1 MIRAI
6 FLSLLCFALITQT
19 ASSAPFVADLHRSP
33 VDIAV
38 AQDESWLVSANRTS
52 GTVTLVSLPDGKI
65 LDETFVGLR
74 PTFVALAPD
83 GHTLLVSAADDRQL
97 ARISVKQGKLV
108 PEATIE
114 VGFDPHGIVFNSQG
128 TAAYVALPTSHEV
141 VKIDLQKNKVM
152 HRFTV
157 GKWPRYLA
165 LTSDDSR
172 LVVGQSGDGKV
183 AVIDTT
189 DHSTLFTVGFNGMN
203 LGHMRISD
211 DDRYVYFPWLH
222 YGDNVPSPGNIR
234 RGWVLGNRLGRV
246 RIDEDEPDGII
257 SLDTR
262 GDAVADAWGTDIT
275 PSGSHYLVTASGTH
289 ELLVLRAPD
298 LEFHTVGSTE
308 HIDDELL
315 ADKDRFFRIPLG
327 GRPLAV
333 KAGRDNQTVYV
344 ANDLLDS
351 IQIVDIKSRRVVKEI
366 HLGGPQD
373 ISLARK
379 GEAIFYDGDR
389 SFDRWYSCHSCH
401 YEGGSNSQIIDTLTD
416 GSSATYKSILPLW
429 ELGSTSPWTWHG
441 WQQDARDAMQQ
452 SFTKT
457 MQGKPASEDDVTAI
471 LAYFNQLQAPPS
483 PYVGKDGSISAAA
496 KRGETVF
503 NGNVAGCADCHSG
516 PKFTDGEVYD
526 VGLGSRRDRYEGY
539 NTPSLIGLH
548 AKLRFLHHGRAKTLK
563 DTLTKYHA
571 PEEVTGNGK
580 LTDQQQSDL
589 IEYLK
594 TL

>member
-1 MIRAI
+1 MR
-6 FLSLLCFALITQT
+6 
-19 ASSAPFVADLHRSP
+19 SAPSVEQLHRSP

-38 AQDESWLVSANRTS
+38 ALDESWLVSANRTS
-52 GTVTLVSLPDGKI
+52 GTMTLVSLPEGKI
-65 LDETFVGLR
+65 LDELFVGLR

-83 GHTLLVSAADDRQL
+83 GKTLLVSAADDRQL
-97 ARISVKQGKLV
+97 VRVSVEAGKLQHQ
-108 PEATIE
+108 AIIE
-114 VGFDPHGIVFNSQG
+114 VGFDPHGIVFNSKG
-128 TAAYVALPTSHEV
+128 TAAYVALPASHEV
-141 VKIDLQKNKVM
+141 VKIDLTKNQVAL
-152 HRFTV
+152 RFTV

-165 LTSDDSR
+165 LTSDDAK

-183 AVIDTT
+183 AVINTN
-189 DHSTLFTVGFNGMN
+189 DHSTEFTVGFNGMN

-262 GDAVADAWGTDIT
+262 GNAVSDAWGTDIT
-275 PSGSHYLVTASGTH
+275 PSGSHFLVTASGTH

-308 HIDDELL
+308 HIDDAVL
-315 ADKDRFFRIPLG
+315 ADKDRFFRIPVG

-333 KAGRDNQTVYV
+333 HAGRDNQTVYL
-344 ANDLLDS
+344 ANDLRDS
-351 IQIVDIKSRRVVKEI
+351 IQIVDLKSRQVTQEI
-366 HLGGPQD
+366 HLGGPQE
-373 ISLARK
+373 ISLVRK

-401 YEGGSNSQIIDTLTD
+401 FEGGTNSQIIDTLTD
-416 GSSATYKSILPLW
+416 GSSATYKTVLPLW
-429 ELGSTSPWTWHG
+429 ELSRTSPWTWHG
-441 WQQDARDAMQQ
+441 WQQDPRDAMQQ

-471 LAYFNQLQAPPS
+471 LAYFNQLKAPPS
-483 PYVGKDGSISAAA
+483 PYVGKNGQLSAAA
-496 KRGETVF
+496 IRGKKVF
-503 NGNVAGCADCHSG
+503 NGSVADCASCHSG
-516 PKFTDGEVYD
+516 TNFTDGEVHD
-526 VGLGSRRDRYEGY
+526 LGLGSRRDRYEGY

-548 AKLRFLHHGRAKTLK
+548 TKLRFLHHGRAKTLEE
-563 DTLTKYHA
+563 TLTKYHA

-580 LTDQQQSDL
+580 LTDQQQADL